1 MDLNNLDFNNIGAW
15 PTPLK
20 LALIG
25 VAMAAIG
32 GATYYF
38 VIEDQWKKLKQ
49 LQTREGE
56 LRKDFQ
62 EKQAKAVN
70 LEAYKQQLA
79 DMNVS
84 FSAMLKQLPN
94 KAEVA
99 DLLVDISQSGL
110 GSGLEFELFQPGGEN
125 PQGFYAEL
133 PIKLRVTGYYHQL
146 GDFVSQVAALPR
158 IVTVHDVDIKPEA
171 KAAAAQSK
179 DKKAAEPQAIKLV
192 MEATAKTYRYLE
204 GEQK

>member
-1 MDLNNLDFNNIGAW
+1 MDLNNLDFNNIGSW

-20 LALIG
+20 LVPVVAL
-25 VAMAAIG
+25 MAAIG
-32 GATYYF
+32 GLTYYLS
-38 VIEDQWKKLKQ
+38 IEGQWKKLKQ

-56 LRKDFQ
+56 LRKDFE

-110 GSGLEFELFQPGGEN
+110 GSGLEFELFQPSGEN

-158 IVTVHDVDIKPEA
+158 IVTVHDVNITPQA
-171 KAAAAQSK
+171 KTPVQAK
-179 DKKAAEPQAIKLV
+179 DKKVAEPQAIKLV

-204 GEQK
+204 AEQK